1 MNTSTISSNSE
12 ERMGTA
18 PIFKLMLSMGIP
30 TFVAQLINLLYNI
43 VDRIYIGHIPEIGAA
58 SLTGIGL
65 CLPIITLVSAF
76 SVFVGAGGAPLAS
89 IALGKGDR
97 DKAQRIL
104 SNGVTLL
111 IIFTVIV
118 MAVIYTLKKP
128 LLYFFGASDATY
140 PHADDYLSIYLIG
153 TIFVMITTGLNTF
166 ITAQGQA
173 KTAMAS
179 VLIGAICNII
189 LDPIFIFALNLGI
202 KGAAIATVISQ
213 AISAAWVIRFLTSD
227 KASLRI
233 SAQMMRP
240 QGKLILSIAALGV
253 SPFIMQVTESLIT
266 IVFTHG
272 LQKYGDDLYVGSF
285 TILQS
290 IMQIIFIPM
299 SGFSQGVQP
308 IISYNYGARNPDRV
322 KKTIKLAMC
331 YAEGIMLIGFCLF
344 QFAPDKLLS
353 FFAASDAML
362 AIGIPAMRTICFHF
376 LLAGMSIILSST
388 FQALGNGM
396 FSLIV
401 SVCRQL
407 VVLLPAAWLLS
418 QTGNVNLVWWSF
430 VIAELVSVTLSFVFF
445 ARLDKKIIEPMYN
458 KAPAMQ

>member
-1 MNTSTISSNSE
+1 MNTSTTSSNSE

-43 VDRIYIGHIPEIGAA
+43 VDRIYIGHIPEVGAS

-166 ITAQGQA
+166 ITAQGQS

-179 VLIGAICNII
+179 VLIGAIFNII

-213 AISAAWVIRFLTSD
+213 AISAAWVVRFLTSD

-233 SAQMMRP
+233 STQMMRP

-266 IVFTHG
+266 IIFTHG
-272 LQKYGDDLYVGSF
+272 LQKYGNDLYVGSF

-308 IISYNYGARNPDRV
+308 IISYNYGKGNVDRV
-322 KKTIKLAMC
+322 KKTCTI
-331 YAEGIMLIGFCLF
+331 LI
-344 QFAPDKLLS
+344 
-353 FFAASDAML
+353 
-362 AIGIPAMRTICFHF
+362 T
-376 LLAGMSIILSST
+376 MSIIVSFVLAGAAFLFPSMAAGIFTSDESLKALCAKVLPIYI
-388 FQALGNGM
+388 FGMMFFGIQNGCQQSFISMGQAGK
-396 FSLIV
+396 SLIFALLRKVILIIPLAIILPYCTHSVMSIYYAEPISDIV
-401 SVCRQL
+401 SAFSCGATFML
-407 VVLLPAAWLLS
+407 TFKSMMKGA
-418 QTGNVNLVWWSF
+418 G
-430 VIAELVSVTLSFVFF
+430 
-445 ARLDKKIIEPMYN
+445 KK
-458 KAPAMQ
+458 

>member
-1 MNTSTISSNSE
+1 MAQAKQD
-12 ERMGTA
+12 MGTGS
-18 PIFKLMLSMGIP
+18 IKKLMLQLMIP
-30 TFVAQLINLLYNI
+30 AVVAQVVNLLYNI
-43 VDRIYIGHIPEIGAA
+43 VDRIYIGHIAGIGAA
-58 SLTGIGL
+58 ALTGVGL
-65 CLPIITLVSAF
+65 FTPILMLLNAF
-76 SVFVGAGGAPLAS
+76 AMLVGAGGAPRTA
-89 IALGKGDR
+89 IALGQGD
-97 DKAQRIL
+97 KKQAEKII
-104 SNGVTLL
+104 SNSFTMLL
-111 IIFTVIV
+111 LFSVVLTIGFYAGAPV
-118 MAVIYTLKKP
+118 
-128 LLYFFGASDATY
+128 LLRLFGASDATY

-173 KTAMAS
+173 KPAMAS

-308 IISYNYGARNPDRV
+308 IISYNYGKGNVARV
-322 KKTIKLAMC
+322 KKTCTI
-331 YAEGIMLIGFCLF
+331 LI
-344 QFAPDKLLS
+344 
-353 FFAASDAML
+353 
-362 AIGIPAMRTICFHF
+362 T
-376 LLAGMSIILSST
+376 MSIIVSFVLAGAAFLFPSMAAGIFTSDESLKALCAKVLPIYI
-388 FQALGNGM
+388 FGMMFFGIQNGCQQSFISMGQAGK
-396 FSLIV
+396 SLIFALLRKVILIIPLAIILPYCTHSVMSIYYAEPISDIV
-401 SVCRQL
+401 SAFSCGATFML
-407 VVLLPAAWLLS
+407 TFKSMMKGA
-418 QTGNVNLVWWSF
+418 G
-430 VIAELVSVTLSFVFF
+430 
-445 ARLDKKIIEPMYN
+445 KK
-458 KAPAMQ
+458 

>member
-43 VDRIYIGHIPEIGAA
+43 VDRIYIGHIPEVGAA

-76 SVFVGAGGAPLAS
+76 SVFVGAGGSPLAS

-118 MAVIYTLKKP
+118 MAVIYLLKKP

-166 ITAQGQA
+166 ITAQGQS
-173 KTAMAS
+173 KTAMFS
-179 VLIGAICNII
+179 VLIGAIFNII

-202 KGAAIATVISQ
+202 KGAAIATIISQ

-253 SPFIMQVTESLIT
+253 SPFIMQVTESLS
-266 IVFTHG
+266 
-272 LQKYGDDLYVGSF
+272 QSF
-285 TILQS
+285 SHTDFKS
-290 IMQIIFIPM
+290 
-299 SGFSQGVQP
+299 
-308 IISYNYGARNPDRV
+308 
-322 KKTIKLAMC
+322 TAMTC
-331 YAEGIMLIGFCLF
+331 M
-344 QFAPDKLLS
+344 
-353 FFAASDAML
+353 
-362 AIGIPAMRTICFHF
+362 
-376 LLAGMSIILSST
+376 
-388 FQALGNGM
+388 
-396 FSLIV
+396 
-401 SVCRQL
+401 
-407 VVLLPAAWLLS
+407 
-418 QTGNVNLVWWSF
+418 
-430 VIAELVSVTLSFVFF
+430 
-445 ARLDKKIIEPMYN
+445 
-458 KAPAMQ
+458 

>member
-1 MNTSTISSNSE
+1 
-12 ERMGTA
+12 MGTA

-43 VDRIYIGHIPEIGAA
+43 VDRIYIGHIPEVGAA

-76 SVFVGAGGAPLAS
+76 SVFVGAGGSPLAS

-118 MAVIYTLKKP
+118 MAVIYLLKKP

-153 TIFVMITTGLNTF
+153 TIFV
-166 ITAQGQA
+166 
-173 KTAMAS
+173 
-179 VLIGAICNII
+179 
-189 LDPIFIFALNLGI
+189 I
-202 KGAAIATVISQ
+202 KGAAIATIISQ

-290 IMQIIFIPM
+290 IMQMIFIPM

-308 IISYNYGARNPDRV
+308 IISYNYGKGNVDRV
-322 KKTIKLAMC
+322 KKTCTI
-331 YAEGIMLIGFCLF
+331 LI
-344 QFAPDKLLS
+344 
-353 FFAASDAML
+353 
-362 AIGIPAMRTICFHF
+362 T
-376 LLAGMSIILSST
+376 MSIIVSFVLAGAAFLFPSVAAGIFTSDESLKALCAKVLPIYI
-388 FQALGNGM
+388 FGMMFFGIQNGCQQSFISMGQAGK
-396 FSLIV
+396 SLIFALLRKVILIIPLAIILPYCTHSVMSIYYAEPISDIV
-401 SVCRQL
+401 SAFSCGTTFML
-407 VVLLPAAWLLS
+407 TFKSMMKGA
-418 QTGNVNLVWWSF
+418 G
-430 VIAELVSVTLSFVFF
+430 
-445 ARLDKKIIEPMYN
+445 KK
-458 KAPAMQ
+458 

>member
-43 VDRIYIGHIPEIGAA
+43 VDRIYIGHIPEVGAA

-166 ITAQGQA
+166 ITAQGQS

-179 VLIGAICNII
+179 VLIGAIFNIL

-308 IISYNYGARNPDRV
+308 IISYNYGKGNVARV
-322 KKTIKLAMC
+322 KKTCTI
-331 YAEGIMLIGFCLF
+331 LI
-344 QFAPDKLLS
+344 
-353 FFAASDAML
+353 
-362 AIGIPAMRTICFHF
+362 T
-376 LLAGMSIILSST
+376 MSIIVSFVLAGAAFLFPSVAAGIFTSDESLKALCAKVLPIYI
-388 FQALGNGM
+388 FGMMFFGIQNGCQQSFISMGQAGK
-396 FSLIV
+396 SLIFALLRKVILIIPLAIILPYCTHSVMSIYYAEPISDIV
-401 SVCRQL
+401 SAFSCGATF
-407 VVLLPAAWLLS
+407 LLTFKSMMKGA
-418 QTGNVNLVWWSF
+418 G
-430 VIAELVSVTLSFVFF
+430 
-445 ARLDKKIIEPMYN
+445 KK
-458 KAPAMQ
+458 

>member
-43 VDRIYIGHIPEIGAA
+43 VDRIYIGHIPEVGAA

-166 ITAQGQA
+166 ITAQGQS
-173 KTAMAS
+173 KTAMFS
-179 VLIGAICNII
+179 VLIGAIFNII

-308 IISYNYGARNPDRV
+308 IISYNYGAGLMRRGRKALRMALGTAALCGAAAFGFTWLCSPWIVGLFLTPD
-322 KKTIKLAMC
+322 APA
-331 YAEGIMLIGFCLF
+331 YAIAVQGL
-344 QFAPDKLLS
+344 PW
-353 FFAASDAML
+353 FAAGYPFFGINVVTIGYYQSIERGRL
-362 AIGIPAMRTICFHF
+362 ATGLTVLRGIVLMTFCF
-376 LLAGMSIILSST
+376 LLLPRIAGVTGIWLAVPVAE
-388 FQALGNGM
+388 ALET
-396 FSLIV
+396 LL
-401 SVCRQL
+401 L
-407 VVLLPAAWLLS
+407 VYLLRS
-418 QTGNVNLVWWSF
+418 RR
-430 VIAELVSVTLSFVFF
+430 F
-445 ARLDKKIIEPMYN
+445 AF
-458 KAPAMQ
+458 A

>member
-1 MNTSTISSNSE
+1 MNTSTTSSNSE

-43 VDRIYIGHIPEIGAA
+43 VDRIYIGHIPEVGAS

-166 ITAQGQA
+166 ITAQGQS

-179 VLIGAICNII
+179 VLIGAIFNII

-213 AISAAWVIRFLTSD
+213 AISAAWVVRFLTSD

-233 SAQMMRP
+233 STQMMRP

-266 IVFTHG
+266 IIFTHG
-272 LQKYGDDLYVGSF
+272 LQKYGNDLYVGSF

-308 IISYNYGARNPDRV
+308 IISYNYGKGNVDRV
-322 KKTIKLAMC
+322 KKTCTI
-331 YAEGIMLIGFCLF
+331 LI
-344 QFAPDKLLS
+344 
-353 FFAASDAML
+353 
-362 AIGIPAMRTICFHF
+362 T
-376 LLAGMSIILSST
+376 MSIIVSFVLAGAAFLFPSMAAGIFTSDESLKALCAKVLPIYI
-388 FQALGNGM
+388 FGMMFFGIQNGCQQSFISMGQAGK
-396 FSLIV
+396 SLIFALLRKVILIIPLAIILPYCTHSVMSIYYAEPISDIV
-401 SVCRQL
+401 SAFSCGATF
-407 VVLLPAAWLLS
+407 LLTFKSMMKGA
-418 QTGNVNLVWWSF
+418 G
-430 VIAELVSVTLSFVFF
+430 
-445 ARLDKKIIEPMYN
+445 KK
-458 KAPAMQ
+458 

>member
-43 VDRIYIGHIPEIGAA
+43 VDRIYIGHIPEVGAA

-89 IALGKGDR
+89 IALGKDDR

-166 ITAQGQA
+166 ITAQGQS
-173 KTAMAS
+173 KTAMFS
-179 VLIGAICNII
+179 VLIGAIFNII

-272 LQKYGDDLYVGSF
+272 LQKYGDDHTPKYHADYIYPDERFLPGSPAHHQ
-285 TILQS
+285 LQLRQGQRGQS
-290 IMQIIFIPM
+290 EEDMYHTDNHVHHSVICPGWGRIP
-299 SGFSQGVQP
+299 
-308 IISYNYGARNPDRV
+308 
-322 KKTIKLAMC
+322 
-331 YAEGIMLIGFCLF
+331 
-344 QFAPDKLLS
+344 
-353 FFAASDAML
+353 
-362 AIGIPAMRTICFHF
+362 
-376 LLAGMSIILSST
+376 
-388 FQALGNGM
+388 
-396 FSLIV
+396 V
-401 SVCRQL
+401 SVRGSRNIYL
-407 VVLLPAAWLLS
+407 
-418 QTGNVNLVWWSF
+418 G
-430 VIAELVSVTLSFVFF
+430 
-445 ARLDKKIIEPMYN
+445 
-458 KAPAMQ
+458 